1 MLPVLAKN
9 WCEGEEG
16 EEEGEEEEG
25 EEEGEE
31 GEGKDR
37 NFFLKIAFFQ
47 QLKKSSTRAKSWL
60 FS

>member
-16 EEEGEEEEG
+16 EDEEEE
-25 EEEGEE
+25 EEEE

-37 NFFLKIAFFQ
+37 NIFLKIAFFQ